1 MKIFLLI
8 SEGGRANNYLA
19 NKISKIEG
27 VKIKVITVRKKKNF
41 ISNIKKFIINFFFLY
56 LYA

>member
-27 VKIKVITVRKKKNF
+27 VKISNNSKKKEKF
-41 ISNIKKFIINFFFLY
+41 YIKYKKIY
-56 LYA
+56 Y